1 MASTKTISIRYN
13 INNNDLKVT
22 KKHLSDIE
30 KKLISLKKLGLNIK
44 AELNGKNDKK
54 T

>member
-1 MASTKTISIRYN
+1 MASLKTISIRYK
-13 INNNDLKVT
+13 INNSDLKVT

-30 KKLISLKKLGLNIK
+30 KKLISLRKLGLNIK
-44 AELNGKNDKK
+44 AEVNGEDNKK